1 MSSKLRVKLTKW
13 GKTPGKHQ
21 NKRETHSGLVSI
33 LGKKN
38 RKNSLKRN
46 VNCPPTLRISD
57 KKKTKKKTK
66 VEFETRKNMLR
77 SQRRKQ

>member
-33 LGKKN
+33 LGKK
-38 RKNSLKRN
+38 
-46 VNCPPTLRISD
+46 IE
-57 KKKTKKKTK
+57 KKT
-66 VEFETRKNMLR
+66 V
-77 SQRRKQ
+77 